1 MKLLNI
7 DKDVLLKPLQMV
19 SGIVER
25 RHTLPI
31 LSNVFLKADGH
42 TLEVVAT
49 DLEIQ
54 IATNAKLEKSYQ
66 GDTLTI
72 SARKTLDILRALP
85 DKTKISLEASE
96 NRAILKS
103 GKSKFNLQT
112 LPATDFPLIA
122 AKDNA
127 KLDTV
132 KIEQNQV
139 FRR

>member
-7 DKDVLLKPLQMV
+7 DKDILLKPLQMI

-31 LSNVFLKADGH
+31 LSNVFLKTDGKK
-42 TLEVVAT
+42 LEFIAT

-54 IATNAKLEKSYQ
+54 IATSTQLDEDYSSEA
-66 GDTLTI
+66 LTI
-72 SARKTLDILRALP
+72 SARKTVDILRALP

-112 LPATDFPLIA
+112 
-122 AKDNA
+122 
-127 KLDTV
+127 
-132 KIEQNQV
+132 
-139 FRR
+139 